1 MPLYPLYALLFA
13 DNGLSDAE
21 ISVLFAIWSMVGMV
35 AEVPSGAVADR
46 FSRRYALMASGVMQ
60 GAGYA
65 VWILS
70 PGFGGYTAGFALW
83 ATAGALVSGS
93 FEALLYDGLIAVEDQ
108 DHFGRVFGWVTGA
121 GLFAQIP
128 AALAATLLFGGGG
141 YPLVGWVSVGCC
153 LASSALASQLP
164 DARPIKTG
172 DPEPEPDGYL
182 AVLRAGITE
191 AAVHAGVR
199 AAVLAVAALAGLDG
213 IDEYFSL
220 IAHDWGVTTALV
232 PVAVLAIPLTG
243 AVGAAL
249 GGVANR
255 LGAPALAGAFV
266 LGVAAFALAGALAH
280 PAGLAGVAVFYGLY
294 RMVLVVAQ
302 TRLQQR
308 ITGPARATVTSV
320 AALASEVSAIAL
332 YAAWAFGGL
341 PFVVGLMAGVA
352 LMLPRWLRVETT

>member
-1 MPLYPLYALLFA
+1 
-13 DNGLSDAE
+13 
-21 ISVLFAIWSMVGMV
+21 
-35 AEVPSGAVADR
+35 
-46 FSRRYALMASGVMQ
+46 
-60 GAGYA
+60 
-65 VWILS
+65 
-70 PGFGGYTAGFALW
+70 
-83 ATAGALVSGS
+83 LVSGS
-93 FEALLYDGLIAVEDQ
+93 FEALLYDGLIAVEGQ

-128 AALAATLLFGGGG
+128 AALAATVLFGGGG

-232 PVAVLAIPLTG
+232 PLAVLAIPLGERWAQLWAVWRTG
-243 AVGAAL
+243 WARRRWRAL
-249 GGVANR
+249 SFWVSRPLPWPARWLIRPGWRESRSSMACTGWSWWSR
-255 LGAPALAGAFV
+255 RRGCSSGSPALRG
-266 LGVAAFALAGALAH
+266 
-280 PAGLAGVAVFYGLY
+280 
-294 RMVLVVAQ
+294 R
-302 TRLQQR
+302 R
-308 ITGPARATVTSV
+308 
-320 AALASEVSAIAL
+320 
-332 YAAWAFGGL
+332 
-341 PFVVGLMAGVA
+341 
-352 LMLPRWLRVETT
+352 